1 MKNNKRTPKAIENQS
16 GEKLSKYN
24 WLDKQTQFHDESVN
38 IRNARHIFDIYKNT
52 MHPKNTLC
60 TFHDKWFIDY
70 TFSMFLNMLFPLYK
84 GLVFQK
90 EKYCYRKETEKM
102 INHDMTSTV
111 SVDKLLNIKSKVCY
125 LQMA

>member
-1 MKNNKRTPKAIENQS
+1 
-16 GEKLSKYN
+16 
-24 WLDKQTQFHDESVN
+24 
-38 IRNARHIFDIYKNT
+38 
-52 MHPKNTLC
+52 MHPKNTMC

-90 EKYCYRKETEKM
+90 RKVLLWEGNRENDKSY
-102 INHDMTSTV
+102 DMTSTV

-125 LQMA
+125 LEMASIYIYKAKLIKTHKS